1 MEVLAKISSAAWWA
15 AALVI
20 VCLMV
25 CLIFH
30 RSLDDL
36 IRRIVNVKT
45 SRFDLQAPQ
54 PSGLSGPAAATAQ
67 LSERSPESPTADG
80 EANDS
85 PEPVDVLSRL
95 AKAFEARD
103 LEAMAQLRVEFKEAG
118 KNDAGKAENDASYL
132 AFCSVA
138 GDAQAME
145 ELKRRCNDG
154 SPYAIYAM
162 LKFAWALSEMNQ
174 PAQDAYRRALSVAGT
189 DTQKA
194 MAATG
199 LAHEIEKSG
208 QWEEATGVLAD
219 ALDCIS
225 DATER
230 VRLLDALAAT
240 AKRHKQNFLAVI
252 ALEESVA
259 LNPED
264 THNLFELGYCADD
277 AGLSGLSAAAHEQLL
292 VITPEDADALHN
304 LSVALVNLSL
314 PALAVEHYEQSSRLG
329 NTLADANLAYMLIN
343 AGFTS
348 IARDR
353 LQSALKG
360 KDVDGNVYK
369 ALTRLED
376 VEKTENET
384 LRKVLE
390 QARKSADQLI
400 KFSQNLF
407 SDHKDATMEGSW
419 SEPGEA
425 PFQLA
430 VTNGNI
436 AGQYVVDKHSWKIVG
451 HGDFAGGGRVDVT
464 QIDSPTHP
472 HLSGY
477 VCLEPDGLALRLVVS
492 DTKGEL
498 TFFRFTRVPATAA

>member
-1 MEVLAKISSAAWWA
+1 
-15 AALVI
+15 
-20 VCLMV
+20 MV

-95 AKAFEARD
+95 VKAFEARD
-103 LEAMAQLRVEFKEAG
+103 LEAMAQLRVEFKEVG

-189 DTQKA
+189 DIQKA

-348 IARDR
+348 AARER
-353 LQSALKG
+353 LKTASKAKDVHENVYSALARIEQKH
-360 KDVDGNVYK
+360 K
-369 ALTRLED
+369 AED
-376 VEKTENET
+376 ET
-384 LRKVLE
+384 LQKVLE
-390 QARKSADQLI
+390 RARKSADQLI
-400 KFSQNLF
+400 KFSQSLF
-407 SDHKDATMEGSW
+407 SDHADGKIEGSW
-419 SEPGEA
+419 SGPGE
-425 PFQLA
+425 PSFQLQVA
-430 VTNGNI
+430 
-436 AGQYVVDKHSWKIVG
+436 DSRIVG
-451 HGDFAGGGRVDVT
+451 QCMVEKHQWNVVGNTDFAGGGHVEVT
-464 QIDSPTHP
+464 QADGSARP
-472 HLSGY
+472 HLKGY
-477 VCLEPDGLALRLVVS
+477 ICLESDGAALRFALY
-492 DTKGEL
+492 DDEGKL
-498 TFFRFTRVPATAA
+498 TFWRFDRIQPPAA